1 MDFFAHQDRAR
12 RNTGWLVVLFIIAV
26 TLLVFLANFCIAV
39 TIGWTELNAVKPNG
53 TSSFNII
60 LDQFSWK
67 RFIYVGIAIW
77 CVVLGA
83 IIFKRLQLSE
93 GGKRVAE
100 SLGGH
105 RIYPNSDNADERRVL
120 NVVEEMAL
128 ASGMPV
134 PPVYLLANEVGINA
148 FAAGNSPSDAVIGVT
163 RGCINLLNRDEL
175 QGVIAH
181 EFSHILNGDMRL
193 NMRLITALHGI
204 EFIGGM
210 GEVLLRVRSNR
221 SGAQVFL
228 LGGALW
234 IIGFLGTFFGDMI
247 RSAVS
252 RQREFL
258 ADASAV
264 QFTRNPQGIADALK
278 VIGGHQAGT
287 SISSPA
293 TGEVSHIFF
302 GQALSR
308 LGGMFDTHPPL
319 MDRILRVQP
328 EWNGAFI
335 YKEVQ
340 KEAPET
346 EAEDRNKEKLA
357 KAVAM
362 GAALNVEFIDP
373 AELLLQGN
381 IVSVQEGLSHIPDA
395 LRGQAHDPLG
405 ASALMLGLLF
415 SDDEAVYQKQLG
427 YLKQKPTPGLLELIQ
442 QQTPALEQLSRA
454 LYLPLLE
461 LSMPALKCLSAEQY
475 KLFKQRLLLLIR
487 ADEEVDLFEWCLFQE
502 LQHYLDPEF
511 GKVRN
516 LRPRYREMQQVAE
529 PYRLVLSV
537 LVYEGHDDSEDIER
551 AFNRGIGSAG
561 LYNLTILP
569 ADACELGEF
578 RAAVKELAYAYPHL
592 KPRMLMG
599 FVNAVK
605 QDGVITPVER
615 EIVRSIAAVMDSPV
629 PSLDEPQ
636 G

>member
-26 TLLVFLANFCIAV
+26 MLLVFLANFCISLA
-39 TIGWTELNAVKPNG
+39 IGWSEVTSG
-53 TSSFNII
+53 TTTGPRGNHSIW
-60 LDQFSWK
+60 DYFSWT
-67 RFIYVGIAIW
+67 RFAAIGLAVW

-83 IIFKRLQLSE
+83 IIYKRIQLAE

-100 SLGGH
+100 SLGGK
-105 RIYPNSDNADERRVL
+105 RIYPDSEDTDERRVL

-163 RGCINLLNRDEL
+163 RGCINLLNRDQL

-181 EFSHILNGDMRL
+181 EFSHILNGDMHL
-193 NMRLITALHGI
+193 NMRLVTVLHGI
-204 EFIGGM
+204 EFIGSM
-210 GEVLLRVRSNR
+210 GEVLLRVRSSKN
-221 SGAQVFL
+221 GAQVL
-228 LGGALW
+228 AVGGALW

-264 QFTRNPQGIADALK
+264 QFTRNPEGIADALK
-278 VIGGHQAGT
+278 VIGGYRPGT
-287 SISSPA
+287 ALSSPA

-308 LGGMFDTHPPL
+308 LGGLFDTHPPVT
-319 MDRILRVQP
+319 DRILRIQP
-328 EWNGAFI
+328 NWDGAVIFTRV
-335 YKEVQ
+335 ERD
-340 KEAPET
+340 EADQDER
-346 EAEDRNKEKLA
+346 DSRREKLA
-357 KAVAM
+357 QAIAM
-362 GAALNVEFIDP
+362 DAALNGEFIDP

-381 IVSVQEGLSHIPDA
+381 IVSVQEGLKHIPET
-395 LRGQAHDPLG
+395 LKQQARDPLG

-415 SDDEAVYQKQLG
+415 SDDEAVYQKQLS
-427 YLKQKPTPGLLELIQ
+427 YLKQKPTPGLLKLIQ

-516 LRPRYREMQQVAE
+516 LRPRHREMQSMAE
-529 PYRLVLSV
+529 AYRLVLSV
-537 LVYEGHDDSEDIER
+537 LVYEGHDDKEDTER

-561 LYNLTILP
+561 LYNLTLLP
-569 ADACELGEF
+569 EEACDLSEF
-578 RAAVKELAYAYPHL
+578 RTAVKELAYAYPHL

-629 PSLDEPQ
+629 PSLEQD
-636 G
+636 

>member
-12 RNTGWLVVLFIIAV
+12 RNTGWLVLLFIIAV
-26 TLLVFLANFCIAV
+26 TLLVFLANFCISIA
-39 TIGWTELNAVKPNG
+39 IGWSDV
-53 TSSFNII
+53 TSANTVGQRGNHSIW
-60 LDQFSWK
+60 DYFSWT
-67 RFIYVGIAIW
+67 RFALIGLAVW

-83 IIFKRLQLSE
+83 IIFKRLQLAE

-100 SLGGH
+100 SLGGK
-105 RIYPNSDNADERRVL
+105 RIYPNSDNVDERRVL

-134 PPVYLLANEVGINA
+134 PPVYLLSNEVGINA
-148 FAAGNSPSDAVIGVT
+148 FAAGDSPSDAVIGVT
-163 RGCINLLNRDEL
+163 RGCINLLSRDQL

-193 NMRLITALHGI
+193 NMRLITVLHGI
-204 EFIGGM
+204 EFIGSM
-210 GEVLLRVRSNR
+210 GEGLLRVRSGKN
-221 SGAQVFL
+221 AVQVL
-228 LGGALW
+228 AVGGALW

-264 QFTRNPQGIADALK
+264 QFTRNPEGIADALK
-278 VIGGHQAGT
+278 VIGGYRPGT
-287 SISSPA
+287 ALSSPA

-308 LGGMFDTHPPL
+308 LGGLFDTHPPV
-319 MDRILRVQP
+319 MDRIMRIQP
-328 EWNGAFI
+328 DWDGSVIFTKMSHEPE
-335 YKEVQ
+335 KE
-340 KEAPET
+340 ER
-346 EAEDRNKEKLA
+346 DRRKEKLA
-357 KAVAM
+357 QAIAVD
-362 GAALNVEFIDP
+362 AALQGEFIDP

-381 IVSVQEGLSHIPDA
+381 IASVQEGLSYIPDT
-395 LRGQAHDPLG
+395 LKEQARDPLG
-405 ASALMLGLLF
+405 ACALMLGLLF

-427 YLKQKPTPGLLELIQ
+427 YLKQKPTPGLLDLIR

-475 KLFKQRLLLLIR
+475 TLFKRRLLLLIR
-487 ADEEVDLFEWCLFQE
+487 ADEEVDLFEWCLYQE

-516 LRPRYREMQQVAE
+516 TRPKYREAQQVTEA
-529 PYRLVLSV
+529 YRLVLSV
-537 LVYEGHDDSEDIER
+537 LVYEGHEDSDDIER

-561 LYNLTILP
+561 LYNLKILP
-569 ADACELGEF
+569 ESACDLTEF
-578 RAAVKELAYAYPHL
+578 RKAVKELAYAYPNL
-592 KPRMLMG
+592 KPRLMMG

-605 QDGVITPVER
+605 HDGVITPVER

-629 PSLDEPQ
+629 PSFDD

>member
-26 TLLVFLANFCIAV
+26 SLLVFLANFCIAV
-39 TIGWTELNAVKPNG
+39 AIGWTEISTATPTG
-53 TSSFNII
+53 TSVFDAI
-60 LDQFSWK
+60 LSQFSWK

-105 RIYPNSDNADERRVL
+105 RIYPNCDDADERRVL

-148 FAAGNSPSDAVIGVT
+148 FAAGNSSSDAVIGVT

-221 SGAQVFL
+221 SGAQFFL

-234 IIGFLGTFFGDMI
+234 VIGFLGTLFGDVI

-287 SISSPA
+287 SLSSPA

-335 YKEVQ
+335 YKEIQQEV
-340 KEAPET
+340 P
-346 EAEDRNKEKLA
+346 EAEAEAEHSNKEKLA

-362 GAALNVEFIDP
+362 GAALNGEFIDP

-381 IVSVQEGLSHIPDA
+381 VVSVQEGLSHIPDS
-395 LRGQAHDPLG
+395 LREQAHDPLG

-427 YLKQKPTPGLLELIQ
+427 YLKQKPTRGLLELIQ

-475 KLFKQRLLLLIR
+475 TLFKQRLLLFIR

-516 LRPRYREMQQVAE
+516 VRPRYREMQQMAE
-529 PYRLVLSV
+529 AYRLVLSV
-537 LVYEGHDDSEDIER
+537 LVYEGQDDSEDIER

-561 LYNLTILP
+561 LYNLAILP
-569 ADACELGEF
+569 EAACELGEF
-578 RAAVKELAYAYPHL
+578 RKAVKELAYAYPHL

-629 PSLDEPQ
+629 PSLDEA
-636 G
+636 